1 VEGRELIEYN
11 NKPFVN
17 LAIRIHDAVQNAK
30 KYESHDIM
38 RYIKSASNSKT
49 IISFYIYYGFIN
61 ESNDFFKTFHSA
73 N

>member
-1 VEGRELIEYN
+1 MKHAVFKVEGRELIEYN

-38 RYIKSASNSKT
+38 RYIKSASNSK
-49 IISFYIYYGFIN
+49 IN
-61 ESNDFFKTFHSA
+61 LSTFSTFEMLF
-73 N
+73 